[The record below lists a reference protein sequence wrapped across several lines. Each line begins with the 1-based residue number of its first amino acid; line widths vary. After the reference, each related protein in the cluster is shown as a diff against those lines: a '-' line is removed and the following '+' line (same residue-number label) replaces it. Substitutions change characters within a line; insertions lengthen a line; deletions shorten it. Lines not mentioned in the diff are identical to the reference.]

1 MSIFNF
7 LSNIIAPV
15 AKLIDEVHTSP
26 EEREGL
32 RLEFYKLQFGIFE
45 KTMEY
50 EQQLLKAKS
59 DIIVAEAQGNW
70 LTASWRPITMLTF
83 LLLVVLDSFGLL
95 ASPLAD
101 EAWLLLQIGLGGYV
115 TGRSL
120 EKFVPKI
127 ADALHK

>member
-101 EAWLLLQIGLGGYV
+101 EAWTLLQLGLGGYV
-115 TGRSL
+115 VGRSV

>member
-95 ASPLAD
+95 ASPLAG

-120 EKFVPKI
+120 EKVVPKI

>member
-7 LSNIIAPV
+7 LSNIISPV
-15 AKLIDEVHTSP
+15 TKMIDEVHTSD
-26 EEREGL
+26 EEREAL

>member
-15 AKLIDEVHTSP
+15 TKLIDEVHTSP

-115 TGRSL
+115 TGRSM
-120 EKFVPKI
+120 EKLVPKI